1 MTDTPSRTDSPVAR
15 RGRTLPALALLGTVT
30 LVAAACGSSS
40 SGKAAAPATTNG
52 GTASSQT
59 VQAATTTGS
68 SGTKECTVEQCN
80 VYPSVPWSAYS
91 GVHVGILNLAP
102 VPGATRWSAPL
113 KSCLAS
119 HGANVDYVDIGG
131 DMTKTAPTI
140 RGWLTS
146 GVKAIFDIGIPLAGE
161 QSLLDQAK
169 AQHIPVITWGAGNP
183 AETVA
188 LDANQTVDGVQIAEY
203 LVNTLGTS
211 FSVELLSNSTNPA
224 LVSRMAGVRAV
235 LGQYPQIN
243 VSYQQVQDFSVES
256 AQQTATAV
264 LQAHPDMTAIVGA
277 YGDYGVGAANAVS
290 RAGAKT
296 VVVSMNGD
304 PEEYSAIRSGG
315 PLKATIADG
324 HEAGGQLAC
333 ETGAIM
339 LSGGQPV
346 GTHVYLSSTFVN
358 SANLPPAGQTDDTP
372 RVVET
377 LGS

>member
-1 MTDTPSRTDSPVAR
+1 MTTTADRDSSAPAPR
-15 RGRTLPALALLGTVT
+15 RRALTVLALLGSVT
-30 LVAAACGSSS
+30 LAAAACGSTS
-40 SGKAAAPATTNG
+40 SGHAASSATTSG
-52 GTASSQT
+52 ASTSQT
-59 VQAATTTGS
+59 VQAATTAA
-68 SGTKECTVEQCN
+68 SGTEQCTVEQCN
-80 VYPSVPWSAYS
+80 VYSSVPWSSYS
-91 GVHVGILNLAP
+91 GVKVGILNLAP

-113 KSCLAS
+113 KSCLTS
-119 HGANVDYVDIGG
+119 HGASVDYVDIGG
-131 DMTKTAPTI
+131 DITKTAPTL

-146 GVKAIFDIGIPLAGE
+146 GVKAIFDVGIPLAGE

-183 AETVA
+183 PETVA

-235 LGQYPQIN
+235 LSQYPKIN
-243 VSYQQVQDFSVES
+243 VSYQQVADFSVES

-277 YGDYGVGAANAVS
+277 YGDYGVGAANAVTA
-290 RAGAKT
+290 AGAKT

-333 ETGAIM
+333 ETGAVM
-339 LSGGQPV
+339 LSGGKPV
-346 GTHVYLSSTFVN
+346 GTHVFLSSTFVD